1 MKLQLKNTPEQVEL
15 IKAMG
20 SRNQT
25 VSREAQEAFA
35 AFIGPVIQKV
45 LQVAGTASAI
55 YSDAPFNQDD
65 SASYPLDLY
74 YNENNTGYISVW
86 SQHVAGGLPTSTDVS
101 AIEEMKI
108 ATYRLDSALSYFKRY
123 ARQARLDIVSKALER
138 MAQEVLIKQER
149 NAWAV
154 ILRALAEAETSTS
167 TAPAKHGG
175 TTGSGGHI
183 LPGWHKGAF
192 QLHDL
197 NRLMTLNRRI
207 NEAWAG
213 GTPEAA
219 YSNGVTDLYVSP
231 EIKEQVR
238 SFAYNPLNTKAASTD
253 PAPTAAGVGAIPLP
267 DGMRA
272 DIYRSAGMQ
281 EIYGVNIVEL
291 LELGNGKK
299 YNTLFNEFVTNFNYN
314 NAAGHVGAGTTPGTP
329 IAWTAAADG
338 HEVAVGIDNSRGA
351 FIRAVS
357 VVSETGA
364 TFDAVP
370 DDQFVQRSEKIGFY
384 GSLEEGRVCLD
395 GRAVQGITI

>member
-219 YSNGVTDLYVSP
+219 YSAGITDLYVSP
-231 EIKEQVR
+231 EVKEQVR
-238 SFAYNPLNTKAASTD
+238 SFAYNPLNTKAPSTD
-253 PAPTAAGVGAIPLP
+253 PASAGVVPLP

-291 LELGNGKK
+291 LELGAGKK
-299 YNTLFNEFVTNFNYN
+299 YNTLFDDLFTPHGT
-314 NAAGHVGAGTTPGTP
+314 AHAGAGSTPGSP
-329 IAWTAAADG
+329 IAWDATTPVSSTEG
-338 HEVAVGIDNSRGA
+338 HEILVGVDNSRGA

>member
-1 MKLQLKNTPEQVEL
+1 
-15 IKAMG
+15 
-20 SRNQT
+20 
-25 VSREAQEAFA
+25 
-35 AFIGPVIQKV
+35 
-45 LQVAGTASAI
+45 
-55 YSDAPFNQDD
+55 
-65 SASYPLDLY
+65 
-74 YNENNTGYISVW
+74 
-86 SQHVAGGLPTSTDVS
+86 VS

-108 ATYRLDSALSYFKRY
+108 ATYRLDSALSYYKRY

-154 ILRALAEAETSTS
+154 ILRALAEAKTSTS
-167 TAPAKHGG
+167 TAPG
-175 TTGSGGHI
+175 TGHVMAA
-183 LPGWHKGAF
+183 HHQDNF

-197 NRLMTLNRRI
+197 NKLMTLNRRI

-213 GTPEAA
+213 GTPEAS
-219 YSNGVTDLYVSP
+219 YSNGITDLYVSP

-238 SFAYNPLNTKAASTD
+238 SFAYNPLNTKNPSVTD
-253 PAPTAAGVGAIPLP
+253 NVAGNVALP
-267 DGMRA
+267 DNMRA
-272 DIYRSAGMQ
+272 DIYRAAGMQ

-291 LELGNGKK
+291 LELGDGKK
-299 YNTLFNEFVTNFNYN
+299 YNKLFNEFVAGSNP
-314 NAAGHVGAGTTPGTP
+314 AAGSIAPGSTIGSAEGWTQAHDEILVG
-329 IAWTAAADG
+329 
-338 HEVAVGIDNSRGA
+338 VDNSRGA

-395 GRAVQGITI
+395 GRAVQGIVV

>member
-154 ILRALAEAETSTS
+154 ILRALAEATTSTS
-167 TAPAKHGG
+167 TAPVKELDGD
-175 TTGSGGHI
+175 GGHI
-183 LPGWHKGAF
+183 MPGWHKGAF

-314 NAAGHVGAGTTPGTP
+314 NVAGHVGAGTTPGTP

>member
-55 YSDAPFNQDD
+55 YQDAPFNQDD

-167 TAPAKHGG
+167 TAAGN
-175 TTGSGGHI
+175 GHI
-183 LPGWHKGAF
+183 MPAHHQDNF

-197 NRLMTLNRRI
+197 NKLMTLNRRI

-213 GTPEAA
+213 GTPEAS
-219 YSNGVTDLYVSP
+219 YSNGITDLYVSP

-238 SFAYNPLNTKAASTD
+238 SFAYNPLNTKNPSVAD
-253 PAPTAAGVGAIPLP
+253 NAAGNVALP
-267 DGMRA
+267 DNMRA
-272 DIYRSAGMQ
+272 DIYRAAGMQ

-299 YNTLFNEFVTNFNYN
+299 YNKLFNEF
-314 NAAGHVGAGTTPGTP
+314 TPGGN
-329 IAWTAAADG
+329 IAPSATIGSPETWTEAHD
-338 HEVAVGIDNSRGA
+338 EILVGVDNSRGA

-395 GRAVQGITI
+395 GRAVQGIVV

>member
-1 MKLQLKNTPEQVEL
+1 
-15 IKAMG
+15 
-20 SRNQT
+20 
-25 VSREAQEAFA
+25 
-35 AFIGPVIQKV
+35 
-45 LQVAGTASAI
+45 
-55 YSDAPFNQDD
+55 
-65 SASYPLDLY
+65 
-74 YNENNTGYISVW
+74 
-86 SQHVAGGLPTSTDVS
+86 VS

-154 ILRALAEAETSTS
+154 ILRALAEATTSTS
-167 TAPAKHGG
+167 TAPVKESGG
-175 TTGSGGHI
+175 DGGHI
-183 LPGWHKGAF
+183 LPGWKKGAF
-192 QLHDL
+192 VLHDL

-238 SFAYNPLNTKAASTD
+238 SFAYNPLNTKAASTN
-253 PAPTAAGVGAIPLP
+253 PEPTAAGVGAIPLP

-299 YNTLFNEFVTNFNYN
+299 YNTLFNEFVANFNYN
-314 NAAGHVGAGTTPGTP
+314 HADGHVGAGTTPGTP
-329 IAWTAAADG
+329 IAWTAAAGG
-338 HEVAVGIDNSRGA
+338 HEVAVGVDNSRGA

-384 GSLEEGRVCLD
+384 GSLEEGRVCID
-395 GRAVQGITI
+395 SRAIAGVVLG